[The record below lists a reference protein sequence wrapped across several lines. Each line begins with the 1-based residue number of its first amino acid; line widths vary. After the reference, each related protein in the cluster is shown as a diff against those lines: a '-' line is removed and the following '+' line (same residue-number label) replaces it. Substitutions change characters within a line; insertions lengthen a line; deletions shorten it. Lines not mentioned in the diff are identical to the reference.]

1 MWKNKMHILNKHS
14 VSLLQLLKN
23 PKSMLLI
30 FKTEREAS
38 LCLKSLFP
46 NPPLI
51 ETKKMRIRIQVMP
64 SAADINWN
72 FLSTLDGSR
81 SFPAKSLEVI
91 PRLHLL
97 VGVFPLLAVFQI
109 GKEFLDVANLLST
122 VLDFKIS
129 HPDTQKVIRLSFS
142 IMAQPWRQKN
152 FSVYF
157 FLYYIFWFLFDLN
170 N

>member
-46 NPPLI
+46 NPALI
-51 ETKKMRIRIQVMP
+51 ETKKMRICIQVMP
-64 SAADINWN
+64 FNETSMN
-72 FLSTLDGSR
+72 FQSNLDGSR
-81 SFPAKSLEVI
+81 SFPAKSLKVI

-97 VGVFPLLAVFQI
+97 AGVFFPSYCILDW
-109 GKEFLDVANLLST
+109 KKSFLMWQFCCLSI
-122 VLDFKIS
+122 LIS
-129 HPDTQKVIRLSFS
+129 KLE
-142 IMAQPWRQKN
+142 
-152 FSVYF
+152 
-157 FLYYIFWFLFDLN
+157 
-170 N
+170 

>member
-1 MWKNKMHILNKHS
+1 MIFFSKPRYIDNFDTSKGLPEMWKNNMQHLNKHS

-30 FKTEREAS
+30 FKTEGEAS

-46 NPPLI
+46 NPALI
-51 ETKKMRIRIQVMP
+51 ETKKMSIHIQVMP
-64 SAADINWN
+64 SADINWN

-97 VGVFPLLAVFQI
+97 VGVFPAVFP
-109 GKEFLDVANLLST
+109 LS
-122 VLDFKIS
+122 VF
-129 HPDTQKVIRLSFS
+129 
-142 IMAQPWRQKN
+142 
-152 FSVYF
+152 
-157 FLYYIFWFLFDLN
+157 
-170 N
+170 